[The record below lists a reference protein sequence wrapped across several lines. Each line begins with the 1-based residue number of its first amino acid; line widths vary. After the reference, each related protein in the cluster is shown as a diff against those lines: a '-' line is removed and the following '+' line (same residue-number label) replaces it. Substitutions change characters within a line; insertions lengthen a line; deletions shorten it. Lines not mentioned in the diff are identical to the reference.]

1 MLLCPFC
8 FTDLS
13 TCWCSED
20 DWDDDGVPLGVDG
33 NGLPVEYRSAGGL
46 DVVVHYGD
54 IPESDIT
61 EVQGIRCTTALRT
74 VIDLAPDLTPADLR
88 QMVTD
93 FLMRG
98 LFTVDQAWERL
109 GRPDMQSY
117 AGAEI
122 LRRFLD
128 ERSRP

>member
-1 MLLCPFC
+1 MLICPFC

-13 TCWCSED
+13 TCWCPDE
-20 DWDDDGVPLGVDG
+20 DWDDEGVPLGVDG
-33 NGLPVEYRSAGGL
+33 NGLPVEHRAAGGL

-54 IPESDIT
+54 IPESDII

-74 VIDLAPDLTPADLR
+74 AIDLAPELGPADFR

-98 LFTVDQAWERL
+98 LFTVDHAWERL
-109 GRPDMQSY
+109 GRPDMRSY
-117 AGAEI
+117 PGAEI
-122 LRRFLD
+122 LRRFLR
-128 ERSRP
+128 ER